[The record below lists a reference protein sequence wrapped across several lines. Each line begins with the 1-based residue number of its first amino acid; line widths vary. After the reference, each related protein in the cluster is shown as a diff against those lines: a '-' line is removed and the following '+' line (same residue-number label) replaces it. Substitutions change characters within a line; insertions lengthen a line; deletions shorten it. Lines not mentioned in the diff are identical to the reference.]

1 MSRKPASPRAT
12 IEAWRA
18 QQAHATEPWRFHL
31 IDALERRLANHT
43 GATHQWLEAR
53 LRQLMDRYAEG
64 LNEPT
69 DVAEKPATTTVSS
82 TPARGPLG
90 ELVDQI
96 TRHAQRPGNGDEQ
109 GGETANTSA
118 IPELPALD
126 TFRKTWSRLH
136 AQSQLQQVREQAP
149 AHGGPLSSAILV
161 HRSVTL
167 MRSLSPDYLAHFLA
181 YIDDLSW
188 LEQLAGSASST
199 PATTRSGSARKRTR
213 SKPKTEPRE

>member
-18 QQAHATEPWRFHL
+18 QQAHAAEPWRFHL

-64 LNEPT
+64 LNEST
-69 DVAEKPATTTVSS
+69 DVAEKPATTTASS

-90 ELVDQI
+90 ELVDQL
-96 TRHAQRPGNGDEQ
+96 TQRTGKDGGQGDE
-109 GGETANTSA
+109 ATSDSA
-118 IPELPALD
+118 VPELLALD

-167 MRSLSPDYLAHFLA
+167 MRSLSPDYLAHFLT

>member
-18 QQAHATEPWRFHL
+18 QQAHAMEPWRFHL

-64 LNEPT
+64 LNEST
-69 DVAEKPATTTVSS
+69 DVAEKPATTSVSS
-82 TPARGPLG
+82 APARGPLG
-90 ELVDQI
+90 ELADQF
-96 TRHAQRPGNGDEQ
+96 TQRPRKDGGQGDE
-109 GGETANTSA
+109 ATSDSA
-118 IPELPALD
+118 VPELPALD

-213 SKPKTEPRE
+213 SKPKPEPRE